1 MKKIILI
8 LLIFLLTGCFN
19 YSELNKMAIVSSIGV
34 DKENDNYIV
43 SVQVINASKE
53 ENDGSKITVYKEKA
67 KSIFEA
73 LRRITLKSPKK
84 LYGGHMEK
92 LVLSKEVAE
101 DSIINVIDS
110 FERISEVKNEFNIVI
125 LDEGKA
131 SDFLKILTTTENIP
145 AEYVKHTI
153 DTASKYSSLTY
164 STKLDEFL
172 SLYLKKNID
181 PVIPIVKVNNFNKK
195 GTTLD
200 NLNTAYPISRISTVE
215 KLGLTH
221 NGKVID
227 YLNEDEVIG
236 YNLLNLNK
244 NRVILSIKCDKNN
257 YVTLS
262 LNNKTKYKTKIKDN
276 KYIITYNLKVNGTI
290 EEYNCSKN
298 LNNKDNIN
306 ELEKKAKKKLN
317 TYISKILKKQEVSK
331 SEFLG
336 VKRKAYLKNSNYKNE
351 KVIIETNINLN
362 ISDIGQTNK
371 SLKGAKKDEE

>member
-84 LYGGHMEK
+84 LYSGHMEK

-181 PVIPIVKVNNFNKK
+181 PVIPIVKVNSFNKK

-200 NLNTAYPISRISTVE
+200 NLNTTYPISRISTVE

-227 YLNEDEVIG
+227 YLNKDEVIG

-262 LNNKTKYKTKIKDN
+262 LNNKTKYKTKVTDN

-290 EEYNCSKN
+290 EEYNCNKN

-317 TYISKILKKQEVSK
+317 TYISKTLKKQEVSK

-336 VKRKAYLKNSNYKNE
+336 VKRKAYLKKSNYKNE
-351 KVIIETNINLN
+351 N
-362 ISDIGQTNK
+362 DIGQTNK